1 MGFLNND
8 FEPWPDCN
16 TIKYPDRPLCW
27 TDEDEE
33 RYQKEL
39 KEKEERENNGF
50 HFHSLQIC

>member
-8 FEPWPDCN
+8 FEPWPCCN
-16 TIKYPDRPLCW
+16 TTKYPDRPFFW

-39 KEKEERENNGF
+39 KEKEERENSGF
-50 HFHSLQIC
+50 HFHSL

>member
-27 TDEDEE
+27 SDEDEE
-33 RYQKEL
+33 CYQKEL
-39 KEKEERENNGF
+39 KEKEEKENSGF
-50 HFHSLQIC
+50 HFHSL